1 MTALE
6 HAAVGPQVL
15 EPATRVS
22 ESVKPGWAR
31 SYIRRLA
38 VTDACAI
45 VVSVA
50 VAQLVRFGA
59 DLATFRS
66 EMLVYSYTAV
76 SAVLILAWFSALI
89 LFRSREQRVLGT
101 GVEEYRR
108 VARASTALFG
118 TVAVVSYLLKLEVAR
133 GYLAVALPLG
143 LLSLLLSRWV
153 WRKWLAKERAQGR
166 YISTVLVV
174 GSHNTAAA
182 MAQEFEKG
190 RAAGYRVVGVCVPGW
205 GTGRGDTLNV
215 DGHPVPVLGDETA
228 VIDALGATGANVV
241 AVSNTEYLGTG
252 GMRALAWQLEAVDA
266 DLVVAPGVVDVAGP
280 RLQIRPVA
288 GLPLLHVDRP
298 QYRGAVK
305 LRKLALDLIWAGL
318 GLLVLWPLFIVVA
331 ILIKLDS
338 RGPVFYRA
346 ERIGLNGK
354 PFAMLKFRSMVL
366 DADERRIALVG
377 RNEGAGPL
385 FKLRNDP
392 RVTRVGRWLRQLSLD
407 ELPQLINVLLG
418 QMSIVGPRPPLRSE
432 VATYSGDV
440 HRRLL
445 VKPGITGLWQV
456 SGRSNLPWEESVR
469 LDLYYVENWSLIQD
483 LLIVWRTIGAVFKG
497 SRRLL
502 NSPPDNLHGWR
513 AATWTRTFDR
523 NRRERVCRR

>member
-6 HAAVGPQVL
+6 QAVVGSRVL
-15 EPATRVS
+15 EPGS
-22 ESVKPGWAR
+22 HISQSVKSGWPR
-31 SYIRRLA
+31 TYVRRLA
-38 VTDACAI
+38 ATDAAAI
-45 VVSVA
+45 IASVA
-50 VAQLVRFGA
+50 IAQLVRFGT
-59 DLATFRS
+59 DPATFRS
-66 EMLVYSYTAV
+66 EVLAYSYTAV

-89 LFRSREQRVLGT
+89 LFRSREPRVVGT
-101 GVEEYRR
+101 GVEEFRR

-118 TVAVVSYLLKLEVAR
+118 TVAIVSFLFKLEVAR

-143 LLSLLLSRWV
+143 LMSLLLTRWL
-153 WRKWLAKERAQGR
+153 WRRWLVKQRSEGR
-166 YISTVLVV
+166 FVSTVVVV
-174 GSHNTAAA
+174 GSHSAAAA
-182 MAQEFEKG
+182 MAHEFERVRG
-190 RAAGYRVVGVCVPGW
+190 AGYRVAGVCVPGW
-205 GTGRGDTLNV
+205 GTGKGDSVNV

-228 VIDALGATGANVV
+228 VIDALRATGASVV

-266 DLVVAPGVVDVAGP
+266 DLVVAPGVIDVAGP
-280 RLQIRPVA
+280 RLQIHPVA

-305 LRKLALDLIWAGL
+305 SRKLALDLIGAGIW
-318 GLLVLWPLFIVVA
+318 LLLLWPLFLVVA

-354 PFAMLKFRSMVL
+354 PFAMLKFRTMVV
-366 DADERRIALVG
+366 DAEERRIALLG

-385 FKLRNDP
+385 FKMRHDP
-392 RVTRVGRWLRQLSLD
+392 RVTKVGRWLRRLSID
-407 ELPQLINVLLG
+407 EAPQLINVLRG
-418 QMSIVGPRPPLRSE
+418 QMSLVGPRPPLRSE

-456 SGRSNLPWEESVR
+456 SGRSDLSWEESVR
-469 LDLYYVENWSLIQD
+469 LDLFYVENWSLIQD
-483 LLIVWRTIGAVFKG
+483 LVIVWRTIGAVCKSAG
-497 SRRLL
+497 
-502 NSPPDNLHGWR
+502 
-513 AATWTRTFDR
+513 AY
-523 NRRERVCRR
+523 

>member
-6 HAAVGPQVL
+6 HAVVRSPIL
-15 EPATRVS
+15 EPATHVN
-22 ESVKPGWAR
+22 ESVKPEWAR
-31 SYIRRLA
+31 SYIRSLA
-38 VTDACAI
+38 ATDACAI

-50 VAQLVRFGA
+50 IAQLVRFGT
-59 DLATFRS
+59 DPATFRS
-66 EMLVYSYTAV
+66 QILAYSYTAV

-89 LFRSREQRVLGT
+89 LFRSRESRVVGT
-101 GVEEYRR
+101 GVEEFRR

-118 TVAVVSYLLKLEVAR
+118 TVAIISFLFKLEVAR

-143 LLSLLLSRWV
+143 LVSLLLSRWL
-153 WRKWLAKERAQGR
+153 WRKWLAAERSEGR

-182 MAQEFEKG
+182 MAQEFEKV
-190 RAAGYRVVGVCVPGW
+190 RAAGYRVVGVCVPGC

-215 DGHPVPVLGDETA
+215 DGHPVPVLGDESA
-228 VIDALGATGANVV
+228 VIDALGATGANMV

-252 GMRALAWQLEAVDA
+252 GMRALAWQLEEVDA
-266 DLVVAPGVVDVAGP
+266 DLVVAPGVIDVAGP
-280 RLQIRPVA
+280 RLQIHPVA

-305 LRKLALDLIWAGL
+305 SSKLALDLIGGGIW
-318 GLLVLWPLFIVVA
+318 LLLLWPLFLVVA

-346 ERIGLNGK
+346 ERIGLNGQ
-354 PFAMLKFRSMVL
+354 PFTMLKFRTMVV
-366 DADERRIALVG
+366 DAEERRIALLG

-385 FKLRNDP
+385 FKMRHDP
-392 RVTRVGRWLRQLSLD
+392 RVTKVGRWLRRLSID
-407 ELPQLINVLLG
+407 EAPQLINVLLG
-418 QMSIVGPRPPLRSE
+418 HMSLVGPRPPLRSE

-456 SGRSNLPWEESVR
+456 SGRSDLSWEESVR
-469 LDLYYVENWSLIQD
+469 LDLFYVENWSLIQD
-483 LLIVWRTIGAVFKG
+483 LVIIGRTIGAVFKSTG
-497 SRRLL
+497 
-502 NSPPDNLHGWR
+502 
-513 AATWTRTFDR
+513 AY
-523 NRRERVCRR
+523 